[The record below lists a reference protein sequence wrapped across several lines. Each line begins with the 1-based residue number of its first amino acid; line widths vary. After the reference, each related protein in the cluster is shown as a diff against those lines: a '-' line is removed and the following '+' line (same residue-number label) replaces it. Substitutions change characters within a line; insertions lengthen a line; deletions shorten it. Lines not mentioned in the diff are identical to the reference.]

1 MLFFFHLMVVVFKQ
15 KRKRLVNHTLT
26 LRGASAIFKDCLKL
40 FELFVAKIQGMIFFA
55 GETEVV

>member
-1 MLFFFHLMVVVFKQ
+1 MVVVFKQ

-55 GETEVV
+55 GETEVD